1 MRATTKSVA
10 LGMLAFLCVNNFGSI
25 DIYVNDR
32 KDVVLEVRVRI
43 IPKVQLTLPC
53 ASLGLF

>member
-1 MRATTKSVA
+1 MRATIKVIA
-10 LGMLAFLCVNNFGSI
+10 LGMLAFLCVRYFISI
-25 DIYVNDR
+25 GIYANDR

-53 ASLGLF
+53 ASLELF